1 MRVLV
6 RDVMSRGVVKLKK
19 NQTIGE
25 VNQLFLERV
34 IDGAPVVDDDGK
46 VIGVFTKT
54 HLMRAMGKPL
64 DTPIERLMNKN
75 VISIGETMPVEEALN
90 IPVGRLPV
98 VNKEGKMVGW
108 LTRTDLAMAFLENYK
123 KAIEG
128 LEQIFHSTA
137 HGILAI
143 DSKGKITVFNKTAE
157 RLWGIEAEKILGFP
171 VTEVFPVMKMES
183 ILKTGEPD
191 SYKLQVNGV
200 IFNIDLAPIRSGGE
214 IKGAVAEFYKSRD

>member
-19 NQTIGE
+19 DQTVGE
-25 VNQLFLERV
+25 VNQLFLDRV

-64 DTPIERLMNKN
+64 NTPIGKLMNKN
-75 VISIGETMPVEEALN
+75 VISIGETMPVEEALS

-98 VNKEGKMVGW
+98 VNKEGRMVGW
-108 LTRTDLAMAFLENYK
+108 LTRTDLATAFLDHYK

-128 LEQIFHSTA
+128 LEQVFNSIP
-137 HGILAI
+137 HGIIAI
-143 DSKGKITVFNKTAE
+143 DSESRITVFNQTGEK
-157 RLWGIEAEKILGFP
+157 LWGVQTDRILGYP
-171 VTEVFPVMKMES
+171 VNEVFPVMQMEN
-183 ILKTGEPD
+183 ILRTGKPE

-200 IFNIDLAPIRSGGE
+200 MYNIDLTPIKSGGE
-214 IKGAVAEFYKSRD
+214 IKGAVAEFYKSKD